1 MVLHKYGDRLYNGLK
16 EVVDEH
22 LKSVA
27 KQVVSAND
35 DNFLDVLN
43 SVWND
48 HHQSMLM
55 IRDILMYMVC
65 ACVISFLIIQDRVYV
80 VHNNVH
86 SVYDLGL
93 VLFKDN
99 VERHPKV
106 CSRILTILL
115 ESIRKERGGEVI
127 NKGLIKNITQML
139 VDLGTPGLKQRS
151 VYEDD
156 FETHFIETSR
166 KFYRAESQSFIST
179 NSASEYMKKVC
190 KEQY

>member
-22 LKSVA
+22 LKGVA

-65 ACVISFLIIQDRVYV
+65 SY
-80 VHNNVH
+80 
-86 SVYDLGL
+86 
-93 VLFKDN
+93 
-99 VERHPKV
+99 
-106 CSRILTILL
+106 
-115 ESIRKERGGEVI
+115 
-127 NKGLIKNITQML
+127 
-139 VDLGTPGLKQRS
+139 
-151 VYEDD
+151 
-156 FETHFIETSR
+156 
-166 KFYRAESQSFIST
+166 
-179 NSASEYMKKVC
+179 
-190 KEQY
+190 